1 MEPGARLKNKDRG
14 GFPNIGILPCLCVYL
29 YFSYRIISFMDGIE
43 NLSCGYTI
51 PGFYVFVVP
60 GNFHIYGI
68 IRPKAHGKDHSI

>member
-51 PGFYVFVVP
+51 PGFYGFVVP